1 LKRLSEQDL
10 ARIRKIL
17 VIQLGPF
24 GDGLLTTS
32 YFETLKRRLPLAEIW
47 YVIKQPYDIV
57 VRDHPFIDNLITIR
71 PRKRLQY
78 VLERLRTIRRIRAEK
93 FDLVIDQQ
101 NMPSSQHLT
110 LLSGAKHRLG
120 YADGRLWFAYNLRAG
135 RGKLRYSASRKF
147 DILGPLGIGEEPY
160 RLYFGVRPE
169 AEADIERWLE
179 QERLDPGKIIV
190 FSPGSPVPS
199 KQWSLAN
206 FAALADLVQTQT
218 DFRVVLLWAPAE
230 LAHVETVG
238 SLMQTEAIL
247 APPTDLHQGAALL
260 KRCRMLVCNDGGIN
274 HLAVTTGTET
284 LAIFGNTDPVVWS
297 PASVFAHHH
306 HLNNPEFKSGA
317 DSTFG
322 VSAEAV
328 FAEVLRILAKRDE
341 PR

>member
-1 LKRLSEQDL
+1 MKHLGERDL

-32 YFETLKRRLPLAEIW
+32 YFETLKQRLPQAQIW
-47 YVIKQPYDIV
+47 YVIKEPYDIV

-78 VLERLRTIRRIRAEK
+78 VLERLRTIRRIRSEK

-110 LLSGAKHRLG
+110 LLSGAKYRLG
-120 YADGRLWFAYNLRAG
+120 YEDGRLWFAYNLRAG
-135 RGKLRYSASRKF
+135 RGALRYSASRKF
-147 DILGPLGIGEEPY
+147 DILGPLGIAEGPY
-160 RLYFGVRPE
+160 RLHFGVRPE
-169 AEADIERWLE
+169 AEEDIRRWLE
-179 QERLDPGKIIV
+179 RQRLDPGKIIV
-190 FSPGSPVPS
+190 FSPGSPVPR

-206 FAALADLVQTQT
+206 YAALADLVQTRT
-218 DFRVVLLWAPAE
+218 DFRVVILWAPAE
-230 LAHVETVG
+230 LADAETVR
-238 SLMQTEAIL
+238 SRMQTQAIL

-306 HLNNPEFKSGA
+306 HLYDPGFKPGT

-322 VSAEAV
+322 VSAETA
-328 FAEVLRILAKRDE
+328 FAEVLIILGKRDG
-341 PR
+341 PG

>member
-1 LKRLSEQDL
+1 LKRLGERDL

-32 YFETLKRRLPLAEIW
+32 YFETLKQRLPQAQIW
-47 YVIKQPYDIV
+47 YVIKEPYDIV

-78 VLERLRTIRRIRAEK
+78 VLERLRTIRRIRSEK

-110 LLSGAKHRLG
+110 LLSGAKYRLG
-120 YADGRLWFAYNLRAG
+120 YEDGRLWFAYNLRAG

-147 DILGPLGIGEEPY
+147 DILGPLGIAEGPY

-169 AEADIERWLE
+169 AEEDTRRWLE
-179 QERLDPGKIIV
+179 RQRLDPGKIIV
-190 FSPGSPVPS
+190 FSPGSPVPR

-206 FAALADLVQTQT
+206 YAALADLIQTRT
-218 DFRVVLLWAPAE
+218 DFRVVILWAPAE
-230 LAHVETVG
+230 LADAEKVR
-238 SLMQTEAIL
+238 SRMQTQAIL

-306 HLNNPEFKSGA
+306 HLYNPGFKPGA

-322 VSAEAV
+322 VSAEAA
-328 FAEVLRILAKRDE
+328 FAEILIILGKRDE